1 MAEVDSS
8 NQLDNNSSS
17 LNDSPQS
24 SNGIVAD
31 NSNGKNGDSN
41 QGKKI
46 IGKSKW
52 KKNRQTIHQ
61 IIPDCGFHEMY
72 CVVANCIAKHSGG
85 HKSRKLIGMICFCL
99 TSANFIYYGRFDLN
113 KLLKTIIN
121 KNQPLYSSIVYGHNS
136 V

>member
-52 KKNRQTIHQ
+52 EKKSTNNKKKNTCTQ
-61 IIPDCGFHEMY
+61 CELY
-72 CVVANCIAKHSGG
+72 L
-85 HKSRKLIGMICFCL
+85 LIYIL
-99 TSANFIYYGRFDLN
+99 
-113 KLLKTIIN
+113 
-121 KNQPLYSSIVYGHNS
+121 
-136 V
+136 

>member
-52 KKNRQTIHQ
+52 EKKSTNNKKKHMHTMW
-61 IIPDCGFHEMY
+61 IISFDIY
-72 CVVANCIAKHSGG
+72 
-85 HKSRKLIGMICFCL
+85 LISMWNKEKFFC
-99 TSANFIYYGRFDLN
+99 SQF
-113 KLLKTIIN
+113 
-121 KNQPLYSSIVYGHNS
+121 
-136 V
+136 